1 MTIFQSIFLGFIQGL
16 TEFAPISSS
25 AHLVLIPRLLNW
37 PLPSIG
43 FDLILHLGTLVAVI
57 IYFKSDLRVLI
68 VAFFNILK
76 ERQIGEDPTEK
87 LIIFLLSGTLLTS
100 VIAYVFKNEFEGL
113 FERPFLVASLLL
125 VTGILLWLSERIGRQ
140 EKALKRMNI
149 IDSLVIG
156 LAQGFAV
163 APGISRSGATISA
176 GLLMG
181 LNREASARFSFLL
194 AIPIILLAVLDKLG
208 EFLKVLNGDGWIS
221 YLAGFIASAVT
232 GYLCIK
238 FLLRYLQK
246 GKLDVFAFYCWFLG
260 IGFILIK
267 SFWY

>member
-1 MTIFQSIFLGFIQGL
+1 MTLFQSIFLGFVQGL
-16 TEFAPISSS
+16 SEFAPISSS

-57 IYFKSDLRVLI
+57 VYFKSDLRVLI
-68 VAFFNILK
+68 AALFNILK
-76 ERQIGEDPTEK
+76 KRQIGEDSTEK
-87 LIIFLLSGTLLTS
+87 LVLFLFSGTLLTS
-100 VIAYVFKNEFEGL
+100 VIAYIFKSEFEKL

-125 VTGILLWLSERIGRQ
+125 ITGILLWLSERIGRQ

-176 GLLMG
+176 GLFRG
-181 LNREASARFSFLL
+181 LSREESARFSFLL
-194 AIPIILLAVLDKLG
+194 SIPIISIAALDRLG
-208 EFLKVLNGDGWIS
+208 EFLRVLNGDGWIN
-221 YLAGFIASAVT
+221 YLAGFIASAIA

-238 FLLRYLQK
+238 FLLKYLQK
-246 GKLDVFAFYCWFLG
+246 RKLDVFAFYCWFLG
-260 IGFILIK
+260 IGFILVK
-267 SFWY
+267 SFWH